1 MKKIILLFIGLTVI
15 SCSSDDDTRTTDPM
29 IGNWRYTNE
38 LTDGNTWNLSYSSNG
53 DFTSSLTNSIDP
65 ENDPPTLSGSWTNI
79 GNDFNV
85 LSQTYSQRYNH
96 LDPPYGT
103 GEEGYSEPGNV
114 TRVFS
119 EDFNEWYVIGDGS
132 YRAIFIRQ

>member
-1 MKKIILLFIGLTVI
+1 
-15 SCSSDDDTRTTDPM
+15 M
-29 IGNWRYTNE
+29 IGNWWLSNSIGS
-38 LTDGNTWNLSYSSNG
+38 DAWHLSYSSNG
-53 DFTSSLTNSIDP
+53 TFTESLTSTIDP

-119 EDFNEWYVIGDGS
+119 EDFNEWYVIGGS
-132 YRAIFIRQ
+132 GNTRTIFIRQ

>member
-29 IGNWRYTNE
+29 IGNWWLSNSP
-38 LTDGNTWNLSYSSNG
+38 GSSAWHLSYSSNG
-53 DFTSSLTNSIDP
+53 TFTSSLTSTIDP
-65 ENDPPTLSGSWTNI
+65 ENDLPMQSGSWTNV
-79 GNDFNV
+79 GNDFNA
-85 LSQTYSQRYNH
+85 LSQTYNLRMNH

-103 GEEGYSEPGNV
+103 GEEGDSDAGNI

-119 EDFNEWYVIGDGS
+119 EDFNEWSVDGS
-132 YRAIFIRQ
+132 AGIEKFIRQ